1 MTPSLDLLT
10 TNLLSPVVLAFAL
23 GMVAR
28 GLRSDLEIPSAIQA
42 YLSIFLLLAIGL
54 KGGVALHQ
62 GAPGNLGLLVAVTIV
77 AGIATAGSAYLLA
90 RTWLRDNAM
99 QAGAIAAHY
108 GSVSAVT
115 FIAAQ
120 QFVER
125 TGGSSPGVLVALVVA
140 LEIPAI
146 LLGIGLARGG
156 GRPTWPQVR
165 EVLTGRTAVLL
176 IGGLAIGA
184 IAGRDG
190 VKAVDAMYFQLFQG
204 MLMLFMLDMGLV
216 AASQLRQLR
225 RGVLRLVVFATAL
238 PLLHGLAGTAI
249 GHAVGLGV
257 AGATVFGAM
266 LASASYIAAPA
277 SVRAALPEADAGRC
291 ITASLGLTFPFNLA
305 LGIPTYAAFASWL
318 GG

>member
-1 MTPSLDLLT
+1 
-10 TNLLSPVVLAFAL
+10 
-23 GMVAR
+23 
-28 GLRSDLEIPSAIQA
+28 
-42 YLSIFLLLAIGL
+42 
-54 KGGVALHQ
+54 
-62 GAPGNLGLLVAVTIV
+62 
-77 AGIATAGSAYLLA
+77 
-90 RTWLRDNAM
+90 
-99 QAGAIAAHY
+99 
-108 GSVSAVT
+108 VSAVT

-125 TGGSSPGVLVALVVA
+125 TGDTSPAVLVALVVA

-156 GRPTWPQVR
+156 GRPSWHQVR

-190 VKAVDAMYFQLFQG
+190 VQAVDAMYFQLFQG

-216 AASQLRQLR
+216 AASQLRQLT
-225 RGVLRLVVFATAL
+225 RGVGRLVVFATVL
-238 PLLHGLAGTAI
+238 PLAHGLAGTAI

-277 SVRAALPEADAGRC
+277 SVRASLPEADAGRC

-305 LGIPTYAAFASWL
+305 LGIPAYAAFARWL
-318 GG
+318 GA